1 VPQTEREDRKLSQKL
16 NLEPQANKLTEM
28 KMPMLV
34 SHVALGVYQ
43 TNGWLVTVHAPLCL
57 SLATS
62 KAMTPRGLDYHD
74 HEKEDHDPEKPCPT
88 NKNETELLA
97 CTLSEDVD

>member
-1 VPQTEREDRKLSQKL
+1 
-16 NLEPQANKLTEM
+16 
-28 KMPMLV
+28 MLV

-97 CTLSEDVD
+97 CTLSEDVDWGSSGLRQPRKLIVKVGIPFTSKKLSL